1 MHVKKLAW
9 HTIGVL
15 TSPPTKLPPQ
25 NWNSPPVLEIFT
37 PPPLPPSLLS
47 L

>member
-1 MHVKKLAW
+1 MHVKKPAW

-15 TSPPTKLPPQ
+15 TSPPTKLTPE

-37 PPPLPPSLLS
+37 SPLPPSLLS